1 MAGKKKL
8 SIEES
13 MARLDAISTEM
24 EKPGVS
30 LENSFKLFNE
40 GLELVKKVRGDLTDV
55 EKKIKILQENE
66 VSKEEADE

>member
-66 VSKEEADE
+66 VSEEEADE